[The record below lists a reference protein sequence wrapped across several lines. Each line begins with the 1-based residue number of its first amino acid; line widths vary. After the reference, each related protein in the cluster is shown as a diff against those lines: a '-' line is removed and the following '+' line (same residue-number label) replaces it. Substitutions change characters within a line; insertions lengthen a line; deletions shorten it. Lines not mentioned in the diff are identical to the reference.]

1 MKFRYLSATRTP
13 GGRQYDWFAI
23 QDSAGWE
30 YIQSQRVGC
39 FRLMLQGF
47 SDQTNIAQVSD
58 AFLEALEVMGVH
70 GTPTENERRQAGFAA
85 WRMATLGSTALH
97 AVQDYALFLNDY
109 ATLNFTGEASDCE
122 IDGPR
127 RFVEHCRDT
136 AVLPGK
142 PASATPDLEPETV
155 QRPTAGHPGLSKV
168 STAVA
173 GMSGLAA
180 GILGGAAG
188 VTLGGVTAVLV
199 LAALLLARRRPTAE
213 VSWAATRDRL
223 IEQATAKPTADLL
236 ETQVAV
242 WEIENA
248 NAGTADPEA
257 RAEAVARGV
266 WTTILHPADDNATA
280 ADDNATA
287 E

>member
-1 MKFRYLSATRTP
+1 LKFRYLSATRTP

-47 SDQTNIAQVSD
+47 SDQTNIARVSD
-58 AFLEALEVMGVH
+58 EFLEALEVMGVH
-70 GTPTENERRQAGFAA
+70 GTPTEDERRQAGFAA
-85 WRMATLGSTALH
+85 WRMATLGSTSLH
-97 AVQDYALFLNDY
+97 SVQDYPLYLDTY
-109 ATLNFTGEASDCE
+109 AALNFTGEASDYDT
-122 IDGPR
+122 DGAR

-142 PASATPDLEPETV
+142 PASAIPDLEPETIETDSV
-155 QRPTAGHPGLSKV
+155 RHLGLSKV

-180 GILGGAAG
+180 GFLGGAVG
-188 VTLGGVTAVLV
+188 VALGAVTAVLI
-199 LAALLLARRRPTAE
+199 LASLLLSRKRPATE

-242 WEIENA
+242 WEIEND

-280 ADDNATA
+280 V
-287 E
+287 